1 VPDQNFNLMATVTP
15 AGLIT
20 VSNGRNSFART
31 YKARAAQ

>member
-1 VPDQNFNLMATVTP
+1 VTP

-20 VSNGRNSFART
+20 VSNGRNGFART